1 MSLPVPPT
9 NVLELLEASDTYA
22 PAITGLRASPR
33 TFLVTGTA
41 GFIGSHLTETL
52 LRAGQRVVGFDSFA
66 TGHRRNLD
74 EVLAAVGAEAAGRF
88 SFVEADLRDQ
98 EAVRRAAEGVS
109 VVLHHAAFVS
119 VPASLEDPLLAHHVN
134 VTGFLHVL
142 DAARRSE
149 AARSAGGDRGSG
161 PARVVFAA
169 SSASYGD
176 DPAPVKVESQL
187 GRVLSPYAASKTA
200 DELYAQAFHA
210 GYGLDTVG
218 LRYFNVYGPRQDPK
232 GAYAAVI
239 PAWIETL
246 VRGEPC
252 RIHGDGLTTRDFVHV
267 ANVVGANLL
276 AATTEDEQA
285 LNRVYNV
292 GCGDSVTLL
301 DLFEAIRGALL
312 VLDPSRDDLRTA
324 RPEFGPFRPGDVRH
338 SRADVSLAE
347 QVLGYRAVVGL
358 EEGLAQT
365 ARWFAAARSTA
376 S

>member
-1 MSLPVPPT
+1 MSPIEPPRH
-9 NVLELLEASDTYA
+9 VLALLEASEAYA
-22 PAITGLRASPR
+22 PVIEGLRSSPR
-33 TFLVTGTA
+33 TFLVTGAA

-52 LRAGQRVVGFDSFA
+52 LRAGQRVVGFDNFA
-66 TGHRRNLD
+66 TGYQRNLD
-74 EVLAAVGAEAAGRF
+74 EVLAAVGTEAAGRF

-98 EAVRRAAEGVS
+98 DAVLRAAEGVS

-142 DAARRSE
+142 EAARRND
-149 AARSAGGDRGSG
+149 G
-161 PARVVFAA
+161 ARVVFAA

-176 DPAPVKVESQL
+176 DPAPVKVESQI
-187 GRVLSPYAASKTA
+187 GRALSPYAASKTA
-200 DELYAQAFHA
+200 DEIYAQAFHA

-246 VRGEPC
+246 VRGEAC
-252 RIHGDGLTTRDFVHV
+252 RIHGDGLTTRDFVYV

-276 AATTEDEQA
+276 AATTDDAQA

-301 DLFEAIRGALL
+301 DLFEVIRGALL
-312 VLDPSRDDLRTA
+312 ELNSSREDLHMA
-324 RPEFGPFRPGDVRH
+324 RPEHGPFRPGDVRH
-338 SRADVSLAE
+338 SRADVGLAE
-347 QVLGYRAVVGL
+347 LVLGYRAVVGL
-358 EEGLAQT
+358 EAGLAQT
-365 ARWFAAARSTA
+365 AKWFTTARSA
-376 S
+376 EG

>member
-1 MSLPVPPT
+1 MSPTEPPAH
-9 NVLELLEASDTYA
+9 VLALLEASEAYA
-22 PAITGLRASPR
+22 PAIEGLRASPR
-33 TFLVTGTA
+33 TFLVTGAA

-66 TGHRRNLD
+66 TGYRRNLD
-74 EVLAAVGAEAAGRF
+74 EVLAAVGTEAAGRF
-88 SFVEADLRDQ
+88 SFIEADLRDQ
-98 EAVRRAAEGVS
+98 EAVLRAAEGVS

-142 DAARRSE
+142 EAARRN
-149 AARSAGGDRGSG
+149 GG
-161 PARVVFAA
+161 ARVVFAA

-176 DPAPVKVESQL
+176 DPAPVKMESQI
-187 GRVLSPYAASKTA
+187 GRALSPYAASKTA
-200 DELYAQAFHA
+200 DEIYAQAFHA
-210 GYGLDTVG
+210 GYGLDSVG

-246 VRGEPC
+246 VQGEAC

-276 AATTEDEQA
+276 AATTEDTEA

-312 VLDPSRDDLRTA
+312 GLDPSRDDLRTA
-324 RPEFGPFRPGDVRH
+324 RPAYGPFRPGDVRH

-358 EEGLAQT
+358 EEGLRQT
-365 ARWFAAARSTA
+365 IQWFSRAARD
-376 S
+376 